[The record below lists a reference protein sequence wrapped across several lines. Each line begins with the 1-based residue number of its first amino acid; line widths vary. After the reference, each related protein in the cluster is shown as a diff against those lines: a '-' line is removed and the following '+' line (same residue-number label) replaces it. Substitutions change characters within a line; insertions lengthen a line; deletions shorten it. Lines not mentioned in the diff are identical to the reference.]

1 MKARLKTLQ
10 GTLVWLF
17 CFVLT
22 PKWGFSTAQKSNGIP
37 EGAASLV
44 FVFDTTGSMFD
55 DLIQVRAGAAKI
67 VAATLER
74 HTKPLYNYVLIPFHD
89 PGELFREI
97 LAIFGVISCSQI
109 CLKMIGSFVL
119 HTSRVFV

>member
-1 MKARLKTLQ
+1 MKARLKTLYA
-10 GTLVWLF
+10 TLAWLL
-17 CFVLT
+17 CFVFT
-22 PKWGFSTAQKSNGIP
+22 PKFGFSNAQKSNGIP

-67 VAATLER
+67 LATTLER
-74 HTKPLYNYVLIPFHD
+74 KTKPLYNYVLIPFHD
-89 PGELFREI
+89 PGEMFSEI

-109 CLKMIGSFVL
+109 YLSIVK
-119 HTSRVFV
+119 